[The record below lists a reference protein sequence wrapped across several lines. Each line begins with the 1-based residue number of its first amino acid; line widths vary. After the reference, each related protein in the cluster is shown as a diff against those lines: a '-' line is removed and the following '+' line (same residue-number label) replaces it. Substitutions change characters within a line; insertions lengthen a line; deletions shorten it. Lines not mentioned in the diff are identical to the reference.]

1 KNWSPGPPSPSRQA
15 TCWEDEE
22 RPGDSRGR
30 RSAQAAHP
38 VLPGP
43 PAGRGAGAE
52 GWAGVP
58 GAGDDPARAS
68 TPAEKAGEC
77 PKPLTWVAQPCT
89 EKSECADDLEC
100 GDDSKCCFNGCAK
113 KCIPPYKANPGRC
126 PAPKACLV
134 QIPKLNKCLDDF
146 PCRDGQKCCNVGCHL
161 ECVEPLP
168 GSRGRR
174 PPPPPSAFGSSLPPP
189 HRPRNDN
196 K

>member
-1 KNWSPGPPSPSRQA
+1 MSVSLTLDCELFCGQGMSLFIAGCIVLSQCLVQCSKAGTCPVSVPEDVDQKDCKQLCDKDSICPEKTKCCMVGCSRQCVA
-15 TCWEDEE
+15 
-22 RPGDSRGR
+22 
-30 RSAQAAHP
+30 P
-38 VLPGP
+38 VP
-43 PAGRGAGAE
+43 
-52 GWAGVP
+52 
-58 GAGDDPARAS
+58 
-68 TPAEKAGEC
+68 EKAGEC

-168 GSRGRR
+168 EEAT
-174 PPPPPSAFGSSLPPP
+174 P
-189 HRPRNDN
+189 
-196 K
+196 